1 MGWLASALEK
11 LLIFIDHFVVF
22 LTNNFWV
29 IYGIGFVAILVIT
42 ALTLLLVEDEEDG
55 VLEICACGLVIAI
68 FWPLIAFGLIMLG
81 IVYSVLCLLGLVCY
95 VIMGAVCA
103 PFKTKQIIRHWKKW
117 NSLDPKKKE
126 QIGGSRKRVLH
137 YLWAGEES

>member
-1 MGWLASALEK
+1 MSVVEK
-11 LLIFIDHFVVF
+11 VLILIDHFVVF

-42 ALTLLLVEDEEDG
+42 ALILLLAEDEEDG
-55 VLEICACGLVIAI
+55 VSEICACGFAIAI

-81 IVYSVLCLLGLVCY
+81 IVYSVLCLLGLICY

-117 NSLDPKKKE
+117 KSFDPKKKE
-126 QIGGSRKRVLH
+126 LMGEGRRQMLH
-137 YLWAGEES
+137 YLWTGEES